1 VDIKVEGFAELNRKL
16 KQLDDKMTRRE
27 VLKIQR
33 KLATPLVRAYRDELP
48 QSNRTTK
55 RFGNSYPPGNL
66 KKSVA
71 KETVPSRA
79 VGGNPQVVV
88 RPSTKGKKG
97 GYYRQ
102 MVVDKGTEIGSN
114 KRGSRK
120 MINTVVD
127 KARDRVVS
135 QRNSSTTAKYEKQMQ
150 KFIQKQ
156 INKLSS

>member
-1 VDIKVEGFAELNRKL
+1 VDIKVEGFTELNRKL
-16 KQLDDKMTRRE
+16 KQLDDKITRRE

-33 KLATPLVRAYRDELP
+33 KMAKPFVPAYSDELP
-48 QSNRTTK
+48 LSNRVIKNPESTYK
-55 RFGNSYPPGNL
+55 AGKL
-66 KKSVA
+66 KESVSV
-71 KETVPSRA
+71 ETVPA
-79 VGGNPQVVV
+79 QKVGGNPQVVV
-88 RPSTKGKKG
+88 RPSTKGKKE

-102 MVVDKGTEIGSN
+102 MVVDKGIKIGSN

-127 KARDRVVS
+127 KARDRVAS

>member
-1 VDIKVEGFAELNRKL
+1 MEIDVKGFSELNRKL
-16 KQLDDKMTRRE
+16 KKLDDKMTRRE

-71 KETVPSRA
+71 KETVPARA
-79 VGGNPQVVV
+79 VGGNPQIVV

-97 GYYRQ
+97 GYYRH
-102 MVVDKGTEIGSN
+102 MVVAKGTEIGSN

-120 MINTVVD
+120 QINTVVD

-135 QRNSSTTAKYEKQMQ
+135 QSSSSTTAKYEKQMQ

-156 INKLSS
+156 IDKLSK